1 MSLITF
7 LYNDI
12 EVNIKYYQKEKM
24 ESLIEKF
31 CKEISID
38 KKNLLFLNNGKIIEQ
53 DMTEDEI
60 TLNQDSKKLILV
72 NDKNPK
78 NFNLDKYIQSRI
90 IPYSHY

>member
-1 MSLITF
+1 MSYITF
-7 LYNDI
+7 LYNDN

-31 CKEISID
+31 CKEISIN